1 MIAGR
6 SATQNAGPQWAG
18 FSQSARRMLY
28 VPLLGILTLITPLVS
43 AWAAVY
49 QCIDKTGQTVLT
61 NRQAGFRQCR
71 VIIEDPVAST
81 KSSPGRKPKSST
93 EPTDLDLAPAFSDG
107 LTPMPPPN
115 DIPAPRMDTP
125 NPSPSPPMASPL
137 HPCPPGVNT
146 LNALNDV
153 PCSPSVEPQQG
164 GMGSP
169 R

>member
-1 MIAGR
+1 MIPGR
-6 SATQNAGPQWAG
+6 SATQNVGPQWAG
-18 FSQSARRMLY
+18 FARPMLY
-28 VPLLGILTLITPLVS
+28 VPLIGVITLITPLVG

-81 KSSPGRKPKSST
+81 KSSPGRRPKSTS
-93 EPTDLDLAPAFSDG
+93 EPAELDLAPAFSDG
-107 LTPMPPPN
+107 LTPLPPPS

-125 NPSPSPPMASPL
+125 NPSPPMASPPQ
-137 HPCPPGVNT
+137 PCPPGVNT
-146 LNALNDV
+146 LNPLNDV